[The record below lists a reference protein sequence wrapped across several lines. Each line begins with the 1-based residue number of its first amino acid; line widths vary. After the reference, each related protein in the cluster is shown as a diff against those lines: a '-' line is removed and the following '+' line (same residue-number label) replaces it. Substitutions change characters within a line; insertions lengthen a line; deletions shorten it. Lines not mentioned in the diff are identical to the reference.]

1 MAGMDSV
8 SIRDLRNRGGEV
20 VDRVE
25 AGGHVTVTRDGRPV
39 AELRPLRPRG
49 LPAAAI
55 LERWRRLPPVDAASL
70 RRDVD
75 SVVDPNL

>member
-1 MAGMDSV
+1 MPAMDTV

-25 AGGHVTVTRDGRPV
+25 AGGRVTVTRDGRPV
-39 AELRPLRPRG
+39 AELRPLPPRG

-55 LERWRRLPPVDAASL
+55 LERWRRLPVVDAMSL
-70 RRDVD
+70 RRDID
-75 SVVDPNL
+75 SVVEADL